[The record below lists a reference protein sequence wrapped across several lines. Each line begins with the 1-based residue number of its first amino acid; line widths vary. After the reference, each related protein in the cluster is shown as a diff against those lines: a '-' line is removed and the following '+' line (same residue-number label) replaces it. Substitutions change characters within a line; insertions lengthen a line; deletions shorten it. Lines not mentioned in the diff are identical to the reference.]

1 LKVGILG
8 GTFNPPHVGHLIC
21 ASEAADQL
29 GLERVTLMPVF
40 APPHKEV
47 PDEPGA
53 DERLALCELA
63 AAGDDRLVVSRL
75 EIDRGG
81 SSFTVDTL
89 KVLHDSHPDHELTF
103 IVGGDMAVSLPTW
116 HEPREV
122 LALATLAVAERSGTR
137 RRDVVE
143 RLVAEFGDEV
153 SDRLAF
159 FDMPRMD
166 ISSSDI
172 RRRVASGRT
181 IRHLVPDAVAD
192 RIATRGL
199 YAHAGVT
206 A

>member
-199 YAHAGVT
+199 YAHAGVI